1 MTDERIKE
9 IQDKIK
15 FADKTRD
22 LIKIEK
28 DIDEGLELLKT
39 DNEHQK
45 REYVNKINKDY
56 LEYVTAMQI
65 GFSIRRSLLGNS
77 ATRSLISYDE
87 EITQDIRMLQI
98 IFSGKL
104 YEEIKKVINGEKNK
118 FEGGVI
124 DEKEF

>member
-87 EITQDIRMLQI
+87 EITQDIRMLQL

>member
-87 EITQDIRMLQI
+87 EITQDIRMLQL

-118 FEGGVI
+118 FEGGLI

>member
-1 MTDERIKE
+1 MIDERIKE

-28 DIDEGLELLKT
+28 DIDEGLEVLKI

-65 GFSIRRSLLGNS
+65 GFSIRRSLIGNS
-77 ATRSLISYDE
+77 ATRNLINYDE
-87 EITQDIRMLQI
+87 EITQDIRMLQL
-98 IFSGKL
+98 IFSRKL

>member
-1 MTDERIKE
+1 MIDEGIKE

-15 FADKTRD
+15 FTDKTRD

-28 DIDEGLELLKT
+28 DIAEGLELIKT

-45 REYVNKINKDY
+45 REYVNKINKEY

-77 ATRSLISYDE
+77 ATRNLINYDE
-87 EITQDIRMLQI
+87 EITQDIRMLQL

>member
-77 ATRSLISYDE
+77 ATRSLINYDE
-87 EITQDIRMLQI
+87 EITQDIRMLQL